1 VTSARTRRGMGQAAI
16 LVGVTVAILVYLSP
30 LLWLVLSSFK
40 NRVDIFTL
48 TPKLIFAPTLDNCRE
63 AFQNKGFDKN
73 LINSIVVALV
83 STAIA
88 LGVGV
93 PAAYSLSRRS
103 GRFQGVYLLLLL
115 GTRLLPAMVLSV
127 PLFLLAYNLGLSGTY
142 TAVIAAYLTFS
153 IPFTV
158 WMVRGFFMAVPSSLD
173 DAARMDGCSHL
184 GAFLR
189 IVLPLTRGG
198 LAATSIF
205 CLINSWNEF
214 LFALILTTRDT
225 ATIPVAVPNLLT
237 PIGTFWGQIAAV
249 GTVTVLPVMIFAFA
263 VQRHMV
269 AGMTGGAI
277 AGE

>member
-1 VTSARTRRGMGQAAI
+1 MGQAAI

-93 PAAYSLSRRS
+93 PAAYSLSRQS

-214 LFALILTTRDT
+214 LFALILT
-225 ATIPVAVPNLLT
+225 AHET
-237 PIGTFWGQIAAV
+237 PILTVVMAQFVHELGMEWHLMSATAVIALVPALIVTLFGQKYVIR
-249 GTVTVLPVMIFAFA
+249 GLRI
-263 VQRHMV
+263 
-269 AGMTGGAI
+269 
-277 AGE
+277 

>member
-1 VTSARTRRGMGQAAI
+1 MTSARSRPTFAQAVI
-16 LVGVTVAILVYLSP
+16 LVVIAGAILVYLSP
-30 LLWLVLSSFK
+30 LLWLALTSFK
-40 NRVDIFTL
+40 NRVDIFAV
-48 TPKLIFAPTLDNCRE
+48 TPKLLFTPTLDNYRE
-63 AFQNKGFDKN
+63 AFQNKGFNRN
-73 LINSIVVALV
+73 LINSIVVALL

-93 PAAYSLSRRS
+93 PAAYSLSRTS
-103 GRFQGVYLLLLL
+103 GRLQGVYLLLLL
-115 GTRLLPAMVLSV
+115 GARLLPAMVLSV
-127 PLFLLAYNLGLSGTY
+127 PLFLLAYSLGLSGTY
-142 TAVIAAYLTFS
+142 VAVIAAYLTFS

-158 WMVRGFFMAVPSSLD
+158 WMMRGFFLAVPVSLD
-173 DAARMDGCSHL
+173 EAARLDGCSQF
-184 GAFLR
+184 GAFFR

-198 LAATSIF
+198 LAATSVF

-214 LFALILTTRDT
+214 LFALILSSRST

-249 GTVTVLPVMIFAFA
+249 GTVTVLPVVIFAFA
-263 VQRHMV
+263 VQRYMV

>member
-1 VTSARTRRGMGQAAI
+1 LVIVTA
-16 LVGVTVAILVYLSP
+16 AILVYLSP
-30 LLWLVLSSFK
+30 LLWLALTSFK
-40 NRVDIFTL
+40 NRVDIFAL
-48 TPKLIFAPTLDNCRE
+48 TPKLFFTPTLDNYRE
-63 AFQNKGFDKN
+63 AFQSKGFDKN

-88 LGVGV
+88 LAVGV

-103 GRFQGVYLLLLL
+103 GRLQGVYLLLLL
-115 GTRLLPAMVLSV
+115 GARLLPAMVLSV

-142 TAVIAAYLTFS
+142 IAVIAAYLTFS

-158 WMVRGFFMAVPSSLD
+158 WMMRGFFMAVPSSLD
-173 DAARMDGCSHL
+173 EAARLDGCSQF
-184 GAFLR
+184 GAFFR

-198 LAATSIF
+198 LAATSVF

-214 LFALILTTRDT
+214 LFALILTSRNT

-249 GTVTVLPVMIFAFA
+249 GTVTVLPVVIFAFA
-263 VQRHMV
+263 VQRYMV